1 MEYHPSQVS
10 RVGWYIASYIERID
24 PLSAYEDENLSHEPW
39 AVWENRI
46 LVKAYTPHEALER
59 TKSHL
64 ENVRSDFM
72 NTDGVMV
79 RSCVVGLTGLIAIYD
94 PLEDGEEIEWIDH
107 TGETVADMLDRI
119 VVEDQLEAFT
129 IPKNAQEPEQGVD
142 CKLPEAPQPP
152 C

>member
-24 PLSAYEDENLSHEPW
+24 PLSAYEDGNLSHEPW

-64 ENVRSDFM
+64 ENVGSDFK

-129 IPKNAQEPEQGVD
+129 IPKNAQEAEQGVD
-142 CKLPEAPQPP
+142 GKLPEAPQPP
-152 C
+152 R